1 MITDNTKKIFNN
13 AAKANEKF
21 VREAIKGIGPR
32 EEKDYKIKTV
42 NNNTVVNNKYKRV

>member
-1 MITDNTKKIFNN
+1 MITDKLKDIFNR
-13 AAKANEKF
+13 AAKKNEKF

-42 NNNTVVNNKYKRV
+42 NNNTVVNTKYKRV

>member
-1 MITDNTKKIFNN
+1 MITDTIKHIFNR
-13 AAKANEKF
+13 AAKKNERF